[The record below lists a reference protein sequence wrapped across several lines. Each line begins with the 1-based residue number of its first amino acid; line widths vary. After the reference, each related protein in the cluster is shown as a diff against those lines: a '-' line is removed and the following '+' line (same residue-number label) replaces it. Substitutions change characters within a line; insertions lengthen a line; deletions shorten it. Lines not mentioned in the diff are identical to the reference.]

1 MKFSLKS
8 RNTDLPEQNEE
19 VRAITSF
26 NLLQNSHSEQRFNQN
41 LRSLTMIAFFV
52 KFLTAFLT
60 EYLCSQRQEIQHI
73 LQHS

>member
-26 NLLQNSHSEQRFNQN
+26 NLLQNSHSEQRFNQK
-41 LRSLTMIAFFV
+41 LLFL
-52 KFLTAFLT
+52 KF
-60 EYLCSQRQEIQHI
+60 
-73 LQHS
+73 